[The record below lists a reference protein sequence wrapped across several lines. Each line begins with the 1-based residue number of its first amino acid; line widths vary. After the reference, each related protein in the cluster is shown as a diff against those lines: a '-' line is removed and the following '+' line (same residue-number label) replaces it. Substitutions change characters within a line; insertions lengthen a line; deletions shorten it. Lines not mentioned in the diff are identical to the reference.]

1 MDQKCGEPLAC
12 INERCP
18 ERVILNVRGS
28 RFETFEKTLRE
39 FPETLLG
46 DTERRMAYYNRSS
59 GEYCFDRDL
68 LSFDAILFYY
78 QSKGIL
84 AKSDWVPEKVFEEEL
99 KFYDIKSPANEG
111 KRIRNKVQV
120 LPSSERQRAVWLFLE
135 EPDSSWQAKWFSIF
149 SILVIGFSIVA
160 FCAET
165 IDVDAYAEPIAGIPA
180 SNITQDRKP
189 AVAVR
194 PKTWFWIDTF
204 ITTWFCCEYIARL
217 FSCPLKIRFLFSTL
231 GIIDLLSILPYFI
244 SLFLANYKHSIS
256 LAVLRIFRLLRV
268 SRLLKLTRYIA
279 ALKILGYA
287 IRACHHQLSSLAI
300 LLAISAVMFSSIMY
314 YIEYEANPQYSSIFQ
329 SLWWCII
336 TMTTVGYG
344 DICPITTLGK
354 MVGAVCAVFGVV
366 VMLCFPTPVFIL
378 HFNKIYCQFLGI
390 ELKDK
395 GLTGIKRKNY
405 KPAQFST
412 RSRTL
417 LVSSRESTSELGL

>member
-12 INERCP
+12 INEMCP
-18 ERVILNVRGS
+18 ERVVFNVRGS
-28 RFETFEKTLRE
+28 RFETFVETLQE

-46 DTERRMAYYNRSS
+46 DTERRMTYYNPRS
-59 GEYCFDRDL
+59 GEYCLDRDI

-99 KFYDIKSPANEG
+99 KFYDIKSLKDDG
-111 KRIRNKVQV
+111 KEIRDKVQV
-120 LPSSERQRAVWLFLE
+120 LPSNQWQRMVWLFVE
-135 EPDSSWQAKWFSIF
+135 DPNSSRQAKWFSIF
-149 SILVIGFSIVA
+149 SMLVIVLSIVT

-165 IDVDAYAEPIAGIPA
+165 IDVDAYAEPIAGASA
-180 SNITQDRKP
+180 SNITHDHKP
-189 AVAVR
+189 TVAVR
-194 PKTWFWIDTF
+194 PKLWFWIDTF
-204 ITTWFCCEYIARL
+204 ITTWFCFEYIARL
-217 FSCPLKIRFLFSTL
+217 YSCPLKIKFIFSTL
-231 GIIDLLSILPYFI
+231 GIIDVLSILPYFI
-244 SLFLANYKHSIS
+244 SLYLTNYKHSIS

-279 ALKILGYA
+279 ALRILGYA
-287 IRACHHQLSSLAI
+287 IRSCHHQLFSLAI
-300 LLAISAVMFSSIMY
+300 LLAISAVMFSCIMY
-314 YIEYEANPQYSSIFQ
+314 FIESEVNPQYSSIFE

-344 DICPITTLGK
+344 DICPVTPLGK

-366 VMLCFPTPVFIL
+366 VMLCLPTPVFIL
-378 HFNKIYCQFLGI
+378 NFNKIYCQFLGI

-405 KPAQFST
+405 NSVKFS

-417 LVSSRESTSELGL
+417 LVSSRESTSGLGL